1 MGKDGWERVARVAE
15 FTEFG
20 FQLKSPKI
28 VHVVEEKTKF
38 LRILASSLSKNI
50 QDCPDYGT
58 RTMISNTDDG
68 FMFFSGCGI

>member
-1 MGKDGWERVARVAE
+1 MARVAE

-20 FQLKSPKI
+20 FQLRSPKF
-28 VHVVEEKTKF
+28 VHVVEKNQF

-68 FMFFSGCGI
+68 FMFF